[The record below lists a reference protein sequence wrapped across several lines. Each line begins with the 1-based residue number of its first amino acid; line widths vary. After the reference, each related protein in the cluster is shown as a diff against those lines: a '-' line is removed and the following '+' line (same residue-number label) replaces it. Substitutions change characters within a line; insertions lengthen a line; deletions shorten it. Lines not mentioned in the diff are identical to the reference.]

1 MRYETLARRPPTLEN
16 EPVLA
21 RVDRGGDDAGNG
33 LEIVDRLE
41 WPLVG
46 AAADDRL
53 RDFGRHVERR
63 REIFGRRL
71 VDEDQRVVFVE
82 VGGDLVPLVVGAL
95 RAVVRHLV
103 ERLGPLVMRLELRDG
118 ALGAVAVAADLD
130 ERVAAR
136 ARRKRRRRFGLARGR
151 LDGSDGHEDETRQVQ
166 QPQDHIAMITERGEA
181 TRSAAIALDVRYH
194 DRRAAR
200 IENDAVRVTVL
211 REGGHIAEIL
221 DKATGVNPLWTP
233 PWTSIEPSSWHAAHP
248 DFGSGA
254 DARLLA
260 GIMGHNLCLDIF
272 GGPSDEEAAA
282 GMSAHGDAS
291 VAAYEIAADGDA
303 LVMRARL
310 PLAQAIAE
318 RRIALDGPTARVRE
332 TITNLAAIDRPIG
345 WTEHVTLGPP
355 FLRKGATEF
364 RASATRSRVFESAF
378 GAHDYLQAGAGFQRA
393 VRPAP
398 GRPPPVRLRPPAPA
412 PASSARSEER
422 RVGKEGRS
430 RAH

>member
-1 MRYETLARRPPTLEN
+1 
-16 EPVLA
+16 
-21 RVDRGGDDAGNG
+21 
-33 LEIVDRLE
+33 
-41 WPLVG
+41 
-46 AAADDRL
+46 
-53 RDFGRHVERR
+53 
-63 REIFGRRL
+63 
-71 VDEDQRVVFVE
+71 
-82 VGGDLVPLVVGAL
+82 
-95 RAVVRHLV
+95 
-103 ERLGPLVMRLELRDG
+103 
-118 ALGAVAVAADLD
+118 
-130 ERVAAR
+130 
-136 ARRKRRRRFGLARGR
+136 
-151 LDGSDGHEDETRQVQ
+151 
-166 QPQDHIAMITERGEA
+166 MITERGEA
-181 TRSAAIALDVRYH
+181 TGSAAIALDVRYH

-200 IENDAVRVTVL
+200 IENDAVRITVL

-233 PWTSIEPSSWHAAHP
+233 PWASIEPSSWNAAHP
-248 DFGSGA
+248 DFGSGS

-291 VAAYEIAADGDA
+291 VAAYEIAADGKA

-310 PLAQAIAE
+310 PLAQAIVE

-378 GAHDYLQAGAGFQRA
+378 GAHDYLQAGADFEW
-393 VRPAP
+393 PF
-398 GRPPPVRLRPPAPA
+398 APA
-412 PASSARSEER
+412 RGGRHTIDLRRLADVPASSAYTAHRMDPDRQAFFVAFSPDAKLAFGYAWSAADFPWMGIWEENLSRTHAPWNGRTLARGMEFGASPFPEPR
-422 RVGKEGRS
+422 RRMVDRGRMFDTPTYRWLPALS
-430 RAH
+430 TIAVEYRAVVRAADAIPESLDPWS